1 MENVGDQQTHLR
13 SSSMHFA
20 ELQPGICPKS
30 QKERETSMKIPNWA
44 LSDIDGYQR
53 VLFPQHQMLLIVV
66 TCHVITL
73 VDIYCDFTGYCQ
85 ALGSVNYK
93 HYLIL
98 FLKESCKIGK
108 LSTLCKWYKNF
119 SENKWLKGSHLLL
132 DRSRSGCNL
141 CLEPAFV
148 LFTYFYFDCSFQKH
162 QNIKVFQRC
171 FSSFTFYIRPRK
183 HIFLLFQYS
192 FLCGVTFGDCCKT
205 FLTPWYCH

>member
-1 MENVGDQQTHLR
+1 
-13 SSSMHFA
+13 MHFA

-108 LSTLCKWYKNF
+108 SRLQKRNLDKKSQGLTWRSSTQAGDSTRFTFFSKVQSLGPLSTL
-119 SENKWLKGSHLLL
+119 STSI
-132 DRSRSGCNL
+132 S
-141 CLEPAFV
+141 V
-148 LFTYFYFDCSFQKH
+148 YFPPYYPGGTL
-162 QNIKVFQRC
+162 I
-171 FSSFTFYIRPRK
+171 
-183 HIFLLFQYS
+183 
-192 FLCGVTFGDCCKT
+192 
-205 FLTPWYCH
+205 

>member
-1 MENVGDQQTHLR
+1 
-13 SSSMHFA
+13 
-20 ELQPGICPKS
+20 
-30 QKERETSMKIPNWA
+30 
-44 LSDIDGYQR
+44 
-53 VLFPQHQMLLIVV
+53 MLLIV

-183 HIFLLFQYS
+183 HIFAVPIFFSLWSHFWRLLQNFPHSLVLPLGFKYS
-192 FLCGVTFGDCCKT
+192 SLSNTIA
-205 FLTPWYCH
+205 